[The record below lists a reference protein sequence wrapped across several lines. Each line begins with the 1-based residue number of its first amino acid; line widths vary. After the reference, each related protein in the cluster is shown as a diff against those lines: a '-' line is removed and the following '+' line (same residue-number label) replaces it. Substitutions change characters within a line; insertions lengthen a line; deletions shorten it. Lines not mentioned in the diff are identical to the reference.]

1 MQNQMAKGPATNASR
16 TQNSAYRPRTA
27 IIGAGAAG
35 MMQAIK
41 LREAGFDDLV
51 IYEKANE
58 VGGTWREN
66 RYPGIACD
74 VPAHHYNYSFEH
86 NPGWSSGRKSSHTW
100 SRSPTNTIFDAI
112 SCLAPR

>member
-1 MQNQMAKGPATNASR
+1 MQNQMAQGPAANASR
-16 TQNSAYRPRTA
+16 TQKFPYRPRTA

-41 LREAGFDDLV
+41 LREAGLDDIV

-66 RYPGIACD
+66 P
-74 VPAHHYNYSFEH
+74 V
-86 NPGWSSGRKSSHTW
+86 
-100 SRSPTNTIFDAI
+100 SRHRLRRAG
-112 SCLAPR
+112 APL

>member
-1 MQNQMAKGPATNASR
+1 MQIHVSNGAS
-16 TQNSAYRPRTA
+16 QSASVPPRLPYRPRTA

-35 MMQAIK
+35 MLQAIK
-41 LREAGFDDLV
+41 LREAGFDDLF

-74 VPAHHYNYSFEH
+74 VPAHH
-86 NPGWSSGRKSSHTW
+86 
-100 SRSPTNTIFDAI
+100 
-112 SCLAPR
+112 